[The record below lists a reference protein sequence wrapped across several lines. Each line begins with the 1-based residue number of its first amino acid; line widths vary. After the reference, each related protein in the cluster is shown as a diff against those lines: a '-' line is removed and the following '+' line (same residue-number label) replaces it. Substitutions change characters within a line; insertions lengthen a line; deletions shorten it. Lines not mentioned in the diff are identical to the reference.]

1 MEQQEVIELRLANE
15 LRIAQARQAA
25 LELEILNARNH
36 TVGRAAE
43 LATTQHELAVARH
56 QLAAL
61 RHELAVARHQLA
73 ALRHE
78 LTAVRSST
86 TWKLGRFLMLP
97 IRILRRLGQR

>member
-25 LELEILNARNH
+25 LELEILNARDH
-36 TVGRAAE
+36 TIGRAAE

-61 RHELAVARHQLA
+61 RHELTV
-73 ALRHE
+73 
-78 LTAVRSST
+78 VRSST

>member
-1 MEQQEVIELRLANE
+1 VEQQEVIELRLANE

-25 LELEILNARNH
+25 LELEILNARDH
-36 TVGRAAE
+36 TIGRAAE

-56 QLAAL
+56 
-61 RHELAVARHQLA
+61 ELA

>member
-25 LELEILNARNH
+25 LELEILNARDH
-36 TVGRAAE
+36 TIGRAAE

-56 QLAAL
+56 
-61 RHELAVARHQLA
+61 ELA

>member
-1 MEQQEVIELRLANE
+1 VEQQEVIELRLANE
-15 LRIAQARQAA
+15 LRITQARQAA
-25 LELEILNARNH
+25 LELEILNARDH
-36 TVGRAAE
+36 SIGRAAE

-61 RHELAVARHQLA
+61 RHELA
-73 ALRHE
+73 
-78 LTAVRSST
+78 AVRSST

>member
-25 LELEILNARNH
+25 LELEILNARDH
-36 TVGRAAE
+36 TIGRAAE
-43 LATTQHELAVARH
+43 LATTQ
-56 QLAAL
+56 
-61 RHELAVARHQLA
+61 HELAVARHQLA

>member
-1 MEQQEVIELRLANE
+1 MEQQEVIELRLANQ

-25 LELEILNARNH
+25 LELEILNARDH
-36 TVGRAAE
+36 TIGRAAE
-43 LATTQHELAVARH
+43 LATTQHELAV
-56 QLAAL
+56 
-61 RHELAVARHQLA
+61 VRHQLA

>member
-25 LELEILNARNH
+25 LELEILNARDH
-36 TVGRAAE
+36 TIGRAAE
-43 LATTQHELAVARH
+43 LATTQ
-56 QLAAL
+56 
-61 RHELAVARHQLA
+61 HELAVARHQLA

-86 TWKLGRFLMLP
+86 TWKLGRSLMLP

>member
-25 LELEILNARNH
+25 LELEILNARDH
-36 TVGRAAE
+36 TIGRAAE
-43 LATTQHELAVARH
+43 LATTQ
-56 QLAAL
+56 
-61 RHELAVARHQLA
+61 HELAVARHQLA

-97 IRILRRLGQR
+97 IRILPRLGQR

>member
-15 LRIAQARQAA
+15 LRITQARQAA
-25 LELEILNARNH
+25 LELEILNARDH
-36 TVGRAAE
+36 SIGRAAE

-61 RHELAVARHQLA
+61 RHELA
-73 ALRHE
+73 
-78 LTAVRSST
+78 AVRSST

>member
-25 LELEILNARNH
+25 LELEILNARDH
-36 TVGRAAE
+36 TICRAAE
-43 LATTQHELAVARH
+43 LATTQ
-56 QLAAL
+56 
-61 RHELAVARHQLA
+61 HELAVARHQLA

>member
-25 LELEILNARNH
+25 LELEILNARDH
-36 TVGRAAE
+36 TIGRAAE

-56 QLAAL
+56 Q
-61 RHELAVARHQLA
+61 LAVARHQLA

>member
-1 MEQQEVIELRLANE
+1 MEQQEVIELRLANQ

-25 LELEILNARNH
+25 LELEILNARDH
-36 TVGRAAE
+36 TIGRSAE
-43 LATTQHELAVARH
+43 LATTQHELAV
-56 QLAAL
+56 
-61 RHELAVARHQLA
+61 VRHQLA

>member
-1 MEQQEVIELRLANE
+1 VEQQEVIKLRLANE

-25 LELEILNARNH
+25 LELEILNARDH
-36 TVGRAAE
+36 TIGRAAE
-43 LATTQHELAVARH
+43 LATTQ
-56 QLAAL
+56 
-61 RHELAVARHQLA
+61 HELAVARHQLA

>member
-1 MEQQEVIELRLANE
+1 MKQQEVIELRLANE

-25 LELEILNARNH
+25 LELEILNARDH
-36 TVGRAAE
+36 TIGRAAE
-43 LATTQHELAVARH
+43 LATTQ
-56 QLAAL
+56 
-61 RHELAVARHQLA
+61 HELAVARHQLA

-86 TWKLGRFLMLP
+86 TWKLGHFLMLP

>member
-1 MEQQEVIELRLANE
+1 VEQQEVTELRLANQ

-25 LELEILNARNH
+25 LELEILNARDH
-36 TVGRAAE
+36 TIGRAAE
-43 LATTQHELAVARH
+43 LATTQHELAVVRH
-56 QLAAL
+56 QLA
-61 RHELAVARHQLA
+61 VVRHQLA
-73 ALRHE
+73 VVRHE

>member
-1 MEQQEVIELRLANE
+1 MERQEVIELRLANE
-15 LRIAQARQAA
+15 LRIARTRQAA
-25 LELEILNARNH
+25 LELEILNARDH
-36 TVGRAAE
+36 TIGRAAE
-43 LATTQHELAVARH
+43 LATT
-56 QLAAL
+56 

>member
-25 LELEILNARNH
+25 LELEILNARDH
-36 TVGRAAE
+36 TIGRAAE
-43 LATTQHELAVARH
+43 LATTQ
-56 QLAAL
+56 Q
-61 RHELAVARHQLA
+61 ELAVARHQLA

>member
-25 LELEILNARNH
+25 LELEILNARDH
-36 TVGRAAE
+36 TIGRAAE
-43 LATTQHELAVARH
+43 LATSQHELEVARH

-61 RHELAVARHQLA
+61 RHELI
-73 ALRHE
+73 
-78 LTAVRSST
+78 AVRSST

>member
-1 MEQQEVIELRLANE
+1 MEQQEVVEPRLANE

-25 LELEILNARNH
+25 LELEILNARDH
-36 TVGRAAE
+36 TIGRAAE

-61 RHELAVARHQLA
+61 RHELA
-73 ALRHE
+73 
-78 LTAVRSST
+78 AVRSST

-97 IRILRRLGQR
+97 IRILRRLGRR

>member
-1 MEQQEVIELRLANE
+1 MKQQEVIELRLANE
-15 LRIAQARQAA
+15 LRITQARQAA
-25 LELEILNARNH
+25 LELEILNARDH
-36 TVGRAAE
+36 SIGRAAE

-61 RHELAVARHQLA
+61 RHELA
-73 ALRHE
+73 
-78 LTAVRSST
+78 AVRSST

>member
-1 MEQQEVIELRLANE
+1 MEQQEVTELRLANQ

-25 LELEILNARNH
+25 LELEILNARDH
-36 TVGRAAE
+36 TIGRAAE
-43 LATTQHELAVARH
+43 LATTQHELAVVRH
-56 QLAAL
+56 QLA
-61 RHELAVARHQLA
+61 VV
-73 ALRHE
+73 RHE

>member
-1 MEQQEVIELRLANE
+1 VEQQEVIELRLANE

-25 LELEILNARNH
+25 LELEILNARDH
-36 TVGRAAE
+36 TIGRAAE
-43 LATTQHELAVARH
+43 LATTQ
-56 QLAAL
+56 
-61 RHELAVARHQLA
+61 HELAVARHQLA